1 MLTKMIQFSLRY
13 RGFVLVAA
21 GLLLAVGG
29 MVAARTPVDV
39 LPDLTAP
46 SVTVLTE
53 APGFAPEEVELLV
66 TFPLE
71 SVLNG
76 APGVRRL
83 RSVSGAGV
91 SVIWVEFNWGQ
102 DVYLARQIVS
112 ERLQEVELPDGVTR
126 PRLGPVSSIMG
137 EITFLALTS
146 ETLPAEKLRRIA
158 ETDVRRALLAIPGIA
173 QVVPIG
179 GDLRQYQ
186 VLLDPPA
193 MARHGV
199 GVLDVVRALEETSAS
214 TAAGFHIDESQEY
227 LVRGLGRARTAEDLA
242 AAVVSLPQGVPVT
255 VGMLGEVRAGVEP
268 VRGTASYSGR
278 PAVILSVQKQP
289 GANTL
294 ELTAAIDRIM
304 SEMEE
309 TLPVGVTVEREN
321 FRQANFI
328 EVAIHNVS
336 VAMRDGAI
344 LVVIILLFFLGNI
357 RATFISAL
365 AIPLS
370 LVAGVLA
377 ISAVGATVNTMT
389 LGGLTIAIGALVDD
403 AIIAVENIVRRLRER
418 RRVAGDEGCA
428 PVGEVIEAAT
438 QEVVRPI
445 IFATVIIGLV
455 FLPLFLL
462 PGMEGRL
469 MKPLGLAYVAAL
481 AASLVVS
488 LTVTPALAS
497 LLLSRKRALASSEP
511 WLMRWLVR
519 LYRPTVR
526 WALDHPGLVFTGS
539 IVALV
544 GSLALVPSLG
554 RAFMPAFN
562 EGALTVAVA
571 SPPGITLT
579 ESDALGRQV
588 EESLLAFPEVVSTSR
603 RTGRAE
609 RDEHLQ
615 GVNGAEIEVV
625 LRKGRPKDE
634 LLGEMRRAVA
644 TIPGVSVTFGQPI
657 THRIDHMIS
666 GSKANLAVKIFGP
679 DLSVLRRLAS
689 QAEKVLGDVPGVV
702 DLSNQEQATVPQLAL
717 EFDRAAM
724 ARYGLNASQLARL
737 VEALFQGTQ
746 VGEILEDGLVTSVVV
761 RLADGTQLHREN
773 LENLPVVAEGG
784 RVIRLGDVA
793 HVRQDLG
800 PSIVRREDV
809 RRVAVLTANISGRDL
824 TGTVEGAREALE
836 AELDLPS
843 GYRLVFGG
851 QFESAARSLT
861 IIAILSVVVL
871 LATYGL
877 LFFAFSSH
885 RQTLIVLVNL
895 PLAVVG
901 GVIAVALGGGV
912 LSVASLLGFITL
924 FGIATRNGVLMVSR
938 YRQLLES
945 ATMTVRKAVLVGSE
959 ERMSPVL
966 MTALTAGLALVPLV
980 LAGGRPGNEILSPMG
995 EVILGGLL
1003 SSTALNLVVV
1013 PALFARWGIGHT
1025 QGGEAGDRG

>member
-1 MLTKMIQFSLRY
+1 M
-13 RGFVLVAA
+13 
-21 GLLLAVGG
+21 
-29 MVAARTPVDV
+29 
-39 LPDLTAP
+39 
-46 SVTVLTE
+46 SVV
-53 APGFAPEEVELLV
+53 
-66 TFPLE
+66 
-71 SVLNG
+71 
-76 APGVRRL
+76 
-83 RSVSGAGV
+83 
-91 SVIWVEFNWGQ
+91 WVEFDWGQ
-102 DVYLARQIVS
+102 EVYLARQIVS

-146 ETLPAEKLRRIA
+146 DLLPAERLRRLA

-186 VLLDPPA
+186 VHLDPQA
-193 MARHGV
+193 LARHGI
-199 GVLDVVRALEETSAS
+199 GVLDVVRALEAASAS
-214 TAAGFHIDESQEY
+214 TAAGFHVDGSQEY
-227 LVRGLGRARTAEDLA
+227 LVRGLGRARSAEDLGA
-242 AAVVSLPQGVPVT
+242 TKVAMANGVPIT
-255 VGMLGEVRAGVEP
+255 VGMVGTVEAGVEP
-268 VRGTASYSGR
+268 VRGTASYNGR

-294 ELTAAIDRIM
+294 ELTATIDQVM
-304 SEMEE
+304 SEMEAL
-309 TLPVGVTVEREN
+309 LPVEVTVEREN

-344 LVVIILLFFLGNI
+344 LVVLILLLFLGNV
-357 RATFISAL
+357 RATLISAL

-377 ISAVGATVNTMT
+377 ISAFGATVNTMT

-403 AIIAVENIVRRLRER
+403 AIIAVENIVRRLREWR
-418 RRVAGDEGCA
+418 SAGANAESRL
-428 PVGEVIEAAT
+428 PGEIIESAT

-445 IFATVIIGLV
+445 LFATAIIGLV

-469 MKPLGLAYVAAL
+469 MRPLGLAYVASL

-497 LLLSRKRALASSEP
+497 LLLARSRSLNERQP
-511 WLMRWLVR
+511 WLMRGLVR
-519 LYRPTVR
+519 AYRPTLR
-526 WALDHPGLVFTGS
+526 WAVDHPFLVSGFA
-539 IVALV
+539 ALALA
-544 GSLALVPSLG
+544 GSLALVPTLG
-554 RAFMPAFN
+554 RTFMPAFN

-571 SPPGITLT
+571 APPGITLV

-588 EESLLAFPEVVSTSR
+588 EESLLAFDEVVSTSR

-625 LRKGRPKDE
+625 LQKGRPKDE
-634 LLGEMRRAVA
+634 LLALMRRSVA
-644 TIPGVSVTFGQPI
+644 TIPGVAVTFGQPI
-657 THRIDHMIS
+657 SHRIDHMIS

-689 QAEKVLGDVPGVV
+689 AAEGVLNDVPGVV
-702 DLSNQEQATVPQLAL
+702 DLSNQEQATVPQIAI

-724 ARYGLNASQLARL
+724 ARNGLDTAELARA

-761 RLADGTQLHREN
+761 RVGDDAHRHREELGTLPILTGDGRTIRLAD
-773 LENLPVVAEGG
+773 VA
-784 RVIRLGDVA
+784 R
-793 HVRQDLG
+793 VRQDLG

-824 TGTVEGAREALE
+824 TGTVEAARRALDE
-836 AELDLPS
+836 GLDLPS

-851 QFESAARSLT
+851 QFESAARSLAT
-861 IIAILSVVVL
+861 IALLSVVVL
-871 LATYGL
+871 LAMYGL
-877 LFFAFSSH
+877 LFFAFTGH
-885 RQTLIVLVNL
+885 RQALIVLVNL

-901 GVIAVALGGGV
+901 GVIAVALGQGV
-912 LSVASLLGFITL
+912 LSVASLLGFIAL
-924 FGIATRNGVLMVSR
+924 FGIATRNGVLMVTR
-938 YRQLLES
+938 YQQLLEHGKTS
-945 ATMTVRKAVLVGSE
+945 LRKAVLLGSE
-959 ERMSPVL
+959 ERMAPVM
-966 MTALTAGLALVPLV
+966 MTALTAGLALIPLV

-1013 PALFARWGIGHT
+1013 PALFARWGVATGKRIEVED
-1025 QGGEAGDRG
+1025 GG